1 MGDLVG
7 SWDVVERAGAGLV
20 EAGRVVEG
28 SWGLWPGRSGS
39 ARVDGRWQE
48 VADAVEGHLLAA
60 SGLLVGAG
68 GAATAAA
75 RELRAAD
82 GAAAAGMRAL

>member
-7 SWDVVERAGAGLV
+7 SWDAVERAGAGLV
-20 EAGRVVEG
+20 QAGQVVEG
-28 SWGLWPGRSGS
+28 SWGLWPGGSGS
-39 ARVDGRWQE
+39 ARVDGQWQE
-48 VADAVEGHLLAA
+48 VSDGVAGLLLAA

-68 GAATAAA
+68 AAATAAA

-82 GAAAAGMRAL
+82 GAAAAGMRAV